1 MHVRDTNDDGP
12 TDTTRAHNTST
23 LVLVVRHRYTTLPQ
37 AGTHTHHAT
46 PPPRHT
52 TDTRARTTQ
61 DPSDARMRG
70 SHSPHLMSAFSSSS
84 QSPAQTHAPS
94 PAARARTHA
103 RTGTHT
109 PTHDTTQPTECTHT
123 HMYTYIHTHRQNFVM
138 RTTRSGC
145 RAQQPS
151 RTQRSSTAARAC
163 SGSAPPA
170 PRARQL
176 KQLTRSLATAC
187 GPRWVRM

>member
-1 MHVRDTNDDGP
+1 MRCIKGNYTHSRNARIARNRPQEATCIDKYVRTLIFSMHVRDINDDGP

-23 LVLVVRHRYTTLPQ
+23 LVLVVRHRDTTLPR

-52 TDTRARTTQ
+52 TDTHARTK

-94 PAARARTHA
+94 PAARARA

-109 PTHDTTQPTECTHT
+109 PAHDTTQMMTNDE
-123 HMYTYIHTHRQNFVM
+123 
-138 RTTRSGC
+138 
-145 RAQQPS
+145 
-151 RTQRSSTAARAC
+151 
-163 SGSAPPA
+163 
-170 PRARQL
+170 
-176 KQLTRSLATAC
+176 
-187 GPRWVRM
+187 RMNEA